1 MRVHLIFRLTL
12 AVVLAAPTLPAL
24 AQAAPAAG
32 TDGGIPLSVGGGFS
46 LWDPNWGSGLM
57 EGGTVWAEWNL
68 QTSYP
73 AVRGFS
79 LAAELRDISIGGSST
94 QPNLRQD
101 TAAAGLKYAWPHY
114 KKVHPY
120 FKVLGGGFSEDF
132 NLGPAAPNY
141 RHDTRGMVAVGLGA
155 DFHAAGP
162 IWLRADYEYQFWE
175 ELLHGYSQPNGVT
188 IGFMYNFKG
197 ARAH

>member
-32 TDGGIPLSVGGGFS
+32 ANGGAPISLGGGFS
-46 LWDPNWGSGLM
+46 AWNVDYGTGAM
-57 EGGTVWAEWNL
+57 EGGTVWADWNL
-68 QTSYP
+68 QTTTP

-79 LAAELRDISIGGSST
+79 LEAEFRDISLGGSTS
-94 QPNLRQD
+94 QPNIRQD
-101 TAAAGLKYAWPHY
+101 TGLAGLKYACPHY
-114 KKVHPY
+114 QNFRPY
-120 FKVLGGGFSEDF
+120 IKVLGGLGSEDF
-132 NLGPAAPNY
+132 LSAYPNY
-141 RHDTRGMVAVGLGA
+141 NHDTRGLVAIGVGA

-162 IWLRADYEYQFWE
+162 IWVRADYEYQFWE
-175 ELLHGYSQPNGVT
+175 YFNTGYTEPNGVT

>member
-12 AVVLAAPTLPAL
+12 AVILAAPTLPAL

-32 TDGGIPLSVGGGFS
+32 ANGGIPLSLGGGFS
-46 LWDPNWGSGLM
+46 AYDVDWGSGLM
-57 EGGTVWAEWNL
+57 EGGTLWADWNL
-68 QTSYP
+68 QTNYP

-79 LAAELRDISIGGSST
+79 LEAELRDLSIGGSAT

-101 TAAAGLKYAWPHY
+101 TAAAGLKYACPHY
-114 KKVHPY
+114 KNVRPY

-132 NLGPAAPNY
+132 YLANDPNY
-141 RHDTRGMVAVGLGA
+141 KHDTRGMAAIGVGA
-155 DFHAAGP
+155 DFHAGGP
-162 IWLRADYEYQFWE
+162 LWIRADYEYQFWE
-175 ELLHGYSQPNGVT
+175 YLLHGYSEPNGLT